1 MDPDFLKAIR
11 RGNRERIKRLAKEKP
26 DLFTKRSPQ
35 GNTVLH
41 IAARLGKWSV
51 VYEILE
57 LYPTLVDER
66 NNKGETPVHTAAAA
80 GDNYVFNILIQP
92 PKKEKNTET
101 GTVEVTEKGTVE
113 FLMMEDNEGN
123 TPLHIAVR
131 NGHFE
136 VVRNIL
142 SIESSLVQ
150 KLNDAKKSP
159 LSIAI
164 EASLTGIAHHIINR
178 YNHSLDY
185 TVADL
190 MTLLRTAMLRN
201 DAVMFDI
208 LNKKKE
214 LVHEVDEQ
222 ERNLLHHSAVSGHY
236 GMSELL
242 LKEKFSLVY
251 EKDCHG
257 QTPLH
262 LAAKN
267 GRLNVLKMLVNDYPD
282 ASEVFDHRQCN
293 ILHLAAEFGHAKMV
307 SYLLNLPEI
316 KDFVN
321 SPDVDGN
328 IPLHLAAMH
337 FNSDVVYIL
346 SKNKKVNIRATNNNL
361 ETALEMAQSS
371 QNPKRAIQ
379 KHLTIKALKAAYAN
393 RALDPE
399 DILENLRYSTGID
412 DIEVKDDKGK
422 EMAQTLSVMAT
433 LIATFTFTAAFTM
446 PGGYTSD
453 EPNKGMA
460 VLIRRTAFQAFIITD
475 TIAMTSSMTAAVVV
489 FWSFWRSSRESFMD
503 TLPLAIGL
511 TWIGLVS
518 MSIAFVTGLFVVLSH
533 NMSLAIVVCSIGC
546 TFPFIFY
553 VFAPLSPLL
562 SSASL
567 DHGEDNPFAFTLRM
581 VKLFLHQPLKLFA
594 LAVYEVVVF
603 LCRVLRCL
611 SRCYV

>member
-1 MDPDFLKAIR
+1 MDPGLLKAIR
-11 RGNRERIKRLAKEKP
+11 QGNRDRIRRLAKEKP
-26 DLFTKRSPQ
+26 EFFTKRSPQ
-35 GNTVLH
+35 GNTILH
-41 IAARLGKWSV
+41 IAAKLGKYSV
-51 VYEILE
+51 VDEIIDHH
-57 LYPTLVDER
+57 PSLVNET
-66 NNKGETPVHTAAAA
+66 NSKGETPVHTAAAA
-80 GDNYVFNILIQP
+80 GNNYVFDMLIHRR
-92 PKKEKNTET
+92 KKVLDGTTKRTVT
-101 GTVEVTEKGTVE
+101 LPGTLTVEV
-113 FLMMEDNEGN
+113 MRMQDNEGN

-142 SIESSLVQ
+142 SKDSSLLQ
-150 KLNDAKKSP
+150 CLNQAGKSP

-164 EASLTGIAHHIINR
+164 DASLTTIAHYIIHKFKK
-178 YNHSLDY
+178 YSLDS
-185 TVADL
+185 TGTDL
-190 MTLLRTAMLRN
+190 MKLLRTAILRN
-201 DAVMFDI
+201 D
-208 LNKKKE
+208 
-214 LVHEVDEQ
+214 
-222 ERNLLHHSAVSGHY
+222 S
-236 GMSELL
+236 
-242 LKEKFSLVY
+242 
-251 EKDCHG
+251 
-257 QTPLH
+257 
-262 LAAKN
+262 AKN
-267 GRLNVLKMLVNDYPD
+267 GRLNLLKMLVNDYPD

-328 IPLHLAAMH
+328 TPLHLAAMH

-346 SKNKKVNIRATNNNL
+346 SKNKKVNIRATNNEL
-361 ETALEMAQSS
+361 KTALEIVAHSS
-371 QNPKRAIQ
+371 ENPKRAIQ

-393 RALDPE
+393 RALNPE
-399 DILENLRYSTGID
+399 DILENMRFSGTIG
-412 DIEVKDDKGK
+412 DIEVKDDHKGK

-453 EPNKGMA
+453 DPNKGAA
-460 VLIRRTAFQAFIITD
+460 VLITKTAFKAFVVTD

-533 NMSLAIVVCSIGC
+533 DMTLAIVVCSIGC
-546 TFPFIFY
+546 TLPFVFY

-581 VKLFLHQPLKLFA
+581 IKLVLHQPLKLIA
-594 LAVYEVVVF
+594 LAVYEAVVF

-611 SRCYV
+611 TRCYV

>member
-1 MDPDFLKAIR
+1 MDPGLLKAIR
-11 RGNRERIKRLAKEKP
+11 QGNRDRIRRLAKEKP
-26 DLFTKRSPQ
+26 DFFTKRSPQ

-41 IAARLGKWSV
+41 IAAKLGKYSV
-51 VYEILE
+51 VDEIIDLH
-57 LYPTLVDER
+57 PSLVNET
-66 NNKGETPVHTAAAA
+66 NSKGETPVHTAAAA
-80 GDNYVFNILIQP
+80 GNNYVFDILIHRR
-92 PKKEKNTET
+92 KRDHDGTTKMIV
-101 GTVEVTEKGTVE
+101 TVEVMK
-113 FLMMEDNEGN
+113 MQDNEGN

-142 SIESSLVQ
+142 SRDSSLLQ
-150 KLNDAKKSP
+150 CLNQAGKSP

-164 EASLTGIAHHIINR
+164 DASLTGIAHYIIHR
-178 YNHSLDY
+178 FEHSLDS
-185 TVADL
+185 TGTDL
-190 MTLLRTAMLRN
+190 MKLLRTAILRN
-201 DAVMFDI
+201 DSVMFDI
-208 LNKKKE
+208 LYERKGM
-214 LVHEVDEQ
+214 VHEVDDQ
-222 ERNLLHHSAVSGHY
+222 GRNLLHHSAVSGHY
-236 GMSELL
+236 AMSEWL
-242 LKEKFSLVY
+242 LKENFSLVY
-251 EKDCHG
+251 ERDNHLG

-267 GRLNVLKMLVNDYPD
+267 GRLNLLKMLVNDYPD

-328 IPLHLAAMH
+328 TPLHLAALH

-346 SKNKKVNIRATNNNL
+346 SKNKKVNIRATNSKL
-361 ETALEMAQSS
+361 KTALEIAQSS
-371 QNPKRAIQ
+371 ENPKRAIQ

-393 RALDPE
+393 RALNPE
-399 DILENLRYSTGID
+399 DILENLRFSGIIG
-412 DIEVKDDKGK
+412 DIEVKDDHKGK

-453 EPNKGMA
+453 DPNKGMA
-460 VLIRRTAFQAFIITD
+460 VLITKTAFKAFVVTD

-533 NMSLAIVVCSIGC
+533 DMTLAIVVCSIGC
-546 TFPFIFY
+546 TLPFVFY

-581 VKLFLHQPLKLFA
+581 IKLVLHQPLKLFA